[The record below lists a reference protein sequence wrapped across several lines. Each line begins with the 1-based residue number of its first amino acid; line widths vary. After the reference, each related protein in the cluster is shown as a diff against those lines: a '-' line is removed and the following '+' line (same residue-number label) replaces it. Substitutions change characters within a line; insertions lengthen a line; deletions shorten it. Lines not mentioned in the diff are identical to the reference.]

1 MSSRDRLVAALV
13 ALIVIAVFGWIELVS
28 PERSKIAGA
37 EAKVRSANQ
46 QLESARSALSQ
57 ARDAQKRYSE
67 AYAAI
72 VALGKAVPASYEVP
86 ALVYEIEHAADGEHV
101 KLVSLTSG
109 GSSGSGAGSASAT
122 ATAGAKSAGFTQLP
136 LTFTFSGSFTDLYHL
151 LRNLQA
157 LDSYSSAAGVS
168 VSGRLLTIQSLTLAP
183 GAQSASGAESTTA
196 GAKKSAGSSEE
207 MSGTITATAYVLPV
221 GESLT
226 AGATASAPSGSAGS
240 PAGAGS
246 GATATAAGQ
255 PATIKGLP

>member
-13 ALIVIAVFGWIELVS
+13 ALLVIAVFGWIELVS

-109 GSSGSGAGSASAT
+109 GSSAT

-136 LTFTFSGSFTDLYHL
+136 LTFTFSGSFTDLYRL

-196 GAKKSAGSSEE
+196 GAKKSAGSGEE
-207 MSGTITATAYVLPV
+207 MTGTITATAYVLPV